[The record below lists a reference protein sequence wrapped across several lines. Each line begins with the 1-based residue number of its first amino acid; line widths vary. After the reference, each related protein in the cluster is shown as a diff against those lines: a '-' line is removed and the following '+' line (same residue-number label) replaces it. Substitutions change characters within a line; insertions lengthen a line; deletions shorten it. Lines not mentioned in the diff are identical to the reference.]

1 MFRFASPQYLLVL
14 WILPLLIGV
23 LCYSVWMYRKKIKL
37 IGDLSVVK
45 LMMPF
50 HSDRRFV
57 IKEGILIIVIALFI
71 IVLARPQYGIKV
83 DTQKKQGI
91 EVMFALDVSNSMMAK
106 DISPN
111 RLERAKMIMTT
122 MVEKMENNLVG
133 LVIFAGEAFIQL
145 PITSDYVSAR
155 MFLNTVSP
163 AMIISQGTD
172 LGRAI
177 SLSTKG
183 FTNKEGV
190 GRALVIITDGEN
202 HDGDAESEAR
212 KAREKGINVYIMGI
226 GSSKGSP
233 IPLDEYGNFML
244 DNNGNTVVTRLNE
257 DMCRRI
263 ASAGGGEYF
272 HIDNSIISQERLL
285 ESLDALEKGEFKNV
299 RYSEYDEQFPIIMW
313 IIVLLIICE
322 VCIWERKNPLWK
334 KIKIFRK

>member
-1 MFRFASPQYLLVL
+1 
-14 WILPLLIGV
+14 
-23 LCYSVWMYRKKIKL
+23 
-37 IGDLSVVK
+37 
-45 LMMPF
+45 
-50 HSDRRFV
+50 
-57 IKEGILIIVIALFI
+57 
-71 IVLARPQYGIKV
+71 
-83 DTQKKQGI
+83 
-91 EVMFALDVSNSMMAK
+91 
-106 DISPN
+106 
-111 RLERAKMIMTT
+111 MIMTT